1 MIMRYWDPERA
12 GILQKTF
19 FDPDSRRS
27 HATRRLIPYI
37 VAALLTACE
46 RPAPEAVSSANCVT
60 GGRLRADLYGA
71 IEGSLDWQATAL
83 RCEGM
88 PRPAGEGARIRL
100 AGSLGGADSAQD
112 LAFILGLPAL
122 EPGATGTELET
133 NVTLIEEGSGRFF
146 ATGGTERCWTDIEEQ
161 SPLGDSATEFRVRG
175 VVYCVGPLTELGGT
189 SHVSFP
195 ELEFTGRLTWTAPD

>member
-1 MIMRYWDPERA
+1 M
-12 GILQKTF
+12 QKTS
-19 FDPDSRRS
+19 FDADSRRS
-27 HATRRLIPYI
+27 LTGRLLIACI
-37 VAALLTACE
+37 VAALLAACE
-46 RPAPEAVSSANCVT
+46 KPTPAAGSEDCVA

-71 IEGSLDWQATAL
+71 IEGSLDWQAASL

-100 AGSLGGADSAQD
+100 AGSLGGADSALD

-122 EPGATGTELET
+122 ERGATGEELET

-161 SPLGDSATEFRVRG
+161 SPLEDSATEFRVRG

-189 SHVSFP
+189 SNVSFP
-195 ELEFTGRLTWTAPD
+195 ELEFTGRLTWTAPE